1 MLLRIIAKF
10 TGIEMYVTFSE
21 AFFEAFFVPIFLN
34 VPSSTCGPKWT
45 KKTSK
50 FNLFMHSPK
59 MFCVGPIF
67 LSQLK
72 NLTAFSVS

>member
-34 VPSSTCGPKWT
+34 VPSSTCGQKWT
-45 KKTSK
+45 KKTNK
-50 FNLFMHSPK
+50 FYL
-59 MFCVGPIF
+59 PIYF
-67 LSQLK
+67 LICF
-72 NLTAFSVS
+72 AFESTR